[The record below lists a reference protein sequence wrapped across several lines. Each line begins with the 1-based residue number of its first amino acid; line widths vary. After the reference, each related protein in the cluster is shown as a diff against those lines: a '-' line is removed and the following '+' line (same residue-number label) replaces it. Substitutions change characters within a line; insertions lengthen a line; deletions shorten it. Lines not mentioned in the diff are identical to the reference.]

1 MLYETLM
8 VQQLKQLTGQSA
20 SPALEPLGAA
30 QFQKRTTQPIW
41 SNQNVSSREKVS
53 SQ

>member
-1 MLYETLM
+1 MLHETLM
-8 VQQLKQLTGQSA
+8 VQQLKQLTGQST